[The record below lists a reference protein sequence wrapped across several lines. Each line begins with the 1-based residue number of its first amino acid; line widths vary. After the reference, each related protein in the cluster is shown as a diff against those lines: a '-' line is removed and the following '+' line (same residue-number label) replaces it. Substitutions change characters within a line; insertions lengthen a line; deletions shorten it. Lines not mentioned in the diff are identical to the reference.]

1 MQDSINFFN
10 SFKSQILSENEN
22 LLKSK
27 KELEEKINDLNQ
39 TNHKT
44 TRNLLEKLQEA
55 EEVKNWNQNKRNT
68 YLIIKFKG
76 KITSNWNKWNIA
88 EKFNQKYCSTK
99 RY

>member
-1 MQDSINFFN
+1 MQDSINLFN

-39 TNHKT
+39 TNDKT

-55 EEVKNWNQNKRNT
+55 EEVKN
-68 YLIIKFKG
+68 
-76 KITSNWNKWNIA
+76 
-88 EKFNQKYCSTK
+88 
-99 RY
+99 